1 MPELIRRVD
10 GALCLP
16 HLAHAQRDNIAS
28 IGERIGLRFRA
39 IQVAVDSDTSYEQLI
54 ASMDRLREE
63 IATSDHTLDRLLL
76 PRI

>member
-1 MPELIRRVD
+1 MPELVRRVD
-10 GALCLP
+10 EALCQP
-16 HLAHAQRDNIAS
+16 HLAHAQRANIAS

-39 IQVAVDSDTSYEQLI
+39 IQVAVDSDASYEQLI
-54 ASMDRLREE
+54 ASMVRLREE